1 MAQERPRGEQ
11 RALGPV
17 LVTGAAGFLGGALV
31 KRLVADGEHVVSS
44 DRAQD
49 RTTAAAGLQACD
61 LTRQDEVERLLRD
74 NPVDTIIHAGAVSGP
89 MVMADRPLDIWQ
101 INVTGTAYLLQSALR
116 GKVGRFVLCSSV
128 DVYGSDPVG
137 LIDED
142 AAFAPRSVYGASKV
156 AAEAALAGY
165 ASQHGIDGVAL
176 RLAWIYG
183 PGRRTPTTL
192 ERLIRAGLADEPI
205 MLDGHAADLTH
216 YVFIDD
222 VVDGVLAA
230 ARAAGALPRRAYN
243 IAADGSVAMGSVMET
258 LKAVL
263 PTLRATFRE
272 EPRSAAA
279 AGYSLA
285 NTTRDLGYRPQ
296 VTLLEGLRRYV
307 AALAADQ
314 RASSPIAPHD
324 RHR

>member
-1 MAQERPRGEQ
+1 MAQDRQRGEQ
-11 RALGPV
+11 RPLGRV
-17 LVTGAAGFLGGALV
+17 LVTGAAGFLGSALV
-31 KRLVADGEHVVSS
+31 KRLVADGEHVVIS
-44 DRAQD
+44 DRAQE
-49 RTTAAAGLQACD
+49 RTADAGLQACD

-74 NPVDTIIHAGAVSGP
+74 HPVDTIIHAGAVSGP

-101 INVTGTAYLLQSALR
+101 INVTGTAYLLQSALL

-128 DVYGSDPVG
+128 DVYGPDPVG

-192 ERLIRAGLADEPI
+192 EQLIRAGLADQPI
-205 MLDGHAADLTH
+205 VLDGHAAELTH
-216 YVFIDD
+216 YVFVDD

-243 IAADGSVAMGSVMET
+243 IAADASVAMGSVVET

-263 PTLRATFRE
+263 PTLRANFRE
-272 EPRSAAA
+272 QPRSAAA

-296 VTLLEGLRRYV
+296 VTLAEGLRRYV
-307 AALAADQ
+307 AALAAEK
-314 RASSPIAPHD
+314 RAS
-324 RHR
+324 R